1 MTPARAGA
9 RILRLVPN
17 IMVISHQPESGEAAV
32 VWSERVGAELLESPH
47 FGAQLLERVKWALE
61 DAEKGE
67 REGAAGR
74 PGVATLATSQGD

>member
-1 MTPARAGA
+1 MERTRRGGTAR
-9 RILRLVPN
+9 
-17 IMVISHQPESGEAAV
+17 E
-32 VWSERVGAELLESPH
+32 PH

-67 REGAAGR
+67 REGVAGR